1 MGRQLEFSVKLFDTT
16 SFAAD
21 GSNIPRRSCEEY
33 LKSDDYRTVIE
44 NKLGIGGES
53 HKDRR
58 LKPELKGLVGMDDQ
72 VLIHN
77 NALHYYT
84 KLYFK
89 PFDEFL
95 YADATTFDPDLF
107 AGERKDRI
115 INEIGMLSSGVRL
128 PVSVVIQAMW
138 SKRGTAE
145 RIVRIKGFDFTLNPS
160 FKGAGDVELY
170 SEVAEDLK
178 PTDDQ
183 IKQFSDYNSQYGGDL
198 EFQTKIFSCTGEVIS
213 FDQSNNVVSR
223 EYSRKSSIPDVIDLY
238 SAVKIYG
245 IGSKEVKIISAE
257 EGQRIEKEDLER
269 KLKDRV
275 ADEDSSDGNI
285 VLDIHDRLNEHS
297 DEDDSNDVRGL
308 ISGGDNQRP
317 ISDII
322 DSVPDNEP
330 TKKEIV
336 DREIDQSIGDDRED
350 VGYFSE
356 STSIGDRLIT
366 ADQPRYSKI
375 VRLING
381 YKTLIRSREL
391 RDSQLLRLKLL
402 FIQDLNLL
410 IKDVLP
416 EVKKGR
422 SFNTIYFLSRFGD
435 DVKNTSEDLS
445 TTYRKVL
452 VAESVMGFI
461 PKTLYGVW
469 LVDMQKFYKE
479 MLQYVFGESLKE
491 FQMNLIDYK
500 VL

>member
-21 GSNIPRRSCEEY
+21 GSSIPRRSCEEY

-95 YADATTFDPDLF
+95 YADAITFDPDLF
-107 AGERKDRI
+107 AGERKDNI
-115 INEIGMLSSGVRL
+115 INEIGILSSGVRL

-170 SEVAEDLK
+170 SVVANDLK
-178 PTDDQ
+178 PTEEQ
-183 IKQFSDYNSQYGGDL
+183 IKQFSDYRSKYGDYL
-198 EFQTKIFSCTGEVIS
+198 EFQTKIFSCTGEVVTLDESNSIIS
-213 FDQSNNVVSR
+213 KSFSNL
-223 EYSRKSSIPDVIDLY
+223 PDVIDLY
-238 SAVKIYG
+238 TAVKIYG
-245 IGSKEVKIISAE
+245 VGSKEVRIISAQ
-257 EGQRIEKEDLER
+257 EGQRIEKEDLEK
-269 KLKDRV
+269 KLKER
-275 ADEDSSDGNI
+275 ASNEESSDGNL
-285 VLDIHDRLNEHS
+285 VLDIHNRLNEHS
-297 DEDDSNDVRGL
+297 DEDDSHDMRS
-308 ISGGDNQRP
+308 IMSGGDNNRP
-317 ISDII
+317 IPDII
-322 DSVPDNEP
+322 NSVPDDEP
-330 TKKEIV
+330 SKDDIV
-336 DREIDQSIGDDRED
+336 KRELNQSLGDSRED
-350 VGYFSE
+350 VEYFSE

-366 ADQPRYSKI
+366 SEQPRYTKI
-375 VRLING
+375 TRLING
-381 YKTLIRSREL
+381 YKTIYSSKEL
-391 RDSQLLRLKLL
+391 RESQLLRLKLL
-402 FIQDLNLL
+402 FLQDLNLL
-410 IKDVLP
+410 IKDVIP
-416 EVKKGR
+416 EIRKGR
-422 SFNTIYFLSRFGD
+422 SLNSMYFLSRFGD
-435 DVKNTSEDLS
+435 NVKNTSEDLS
-445 TTYRKVL
+445 VTYKKVL
-452 VAESVMGFI
+452 VAESIMGFI

-469 LVDMQKFYKE
+469 LVDMQKFYKA
-479 MLQYVFGESLKE
+479 MLEYVFGESLKE